1 MRAGDATRRAVLGTG
16 LALIAGRAAAQVPAP
31 ALAALIDGGSVALI
45 CHASAP
51 GTGDP
56 PDFRLGS
63 CETQRNLDQ
72 AGRSQAAD
80 LGRRLREAGV
90 LVTQVRSSRWCR
102 ALETAALAFPDVP
115 TIPDAALDDMAG
127 DEGSRA
133 RQARRARGLVSRW
146 SGRQGVLA
154 LVTHPATV
162 GALTGIAPDDGE
174 IVALR
179 PRREGFEIA
188 GRWNGHP

>member
-1 MRAGDATRRAVLGTG
+1 MRGSTRRAALAAG
-16 LALIAGRAAAQVPAP
+16 LSLFAGRAAAQTPPP
-31 ALAALIDGGSVALI
+31 ALTALVDGGSVALI

-56 PDFRLGS
+56 PEFRFGS

-72 AGRSQAAD
+72 TGRSQAAD
-80 LGRRLREAGV
+80 LGRSLREAGV

-127 DEGSRA
+127 DDESRA

-154 LVTHPATV
+154 LVTHPATI

-188 GRWNGHP
+188 GRWNPHP